1 MGQYQNIDLLLA
13 PEGATGDPQSRFS
26 IAARRSGIDGSPVAG
41 RRAPLVVG
49 VTAMEAEELE
59 ATAVEPGAVVTAV
72 VTAGTVELPS
82 SVDISGRGDES
93 ERKGGSIRMDRKAG
107 NGCAIQGN
115 VLATAVTHAH
125 STSGRCCARAAEH
138 IRRLTLFNSIKLH
151 IFEVYMNFLQVY
163 MGIDRPIRPQY

>member
-13 PEGATGDPQSRFS
+13 PEGATGDPRSRFS

-82 SVDISGRGDES
+82 SVDKSGRGDES
-93 ERKGGSIRMDRKAG
+93 ERKRGGGGGDQFEWIERLAMAALSRAMCCYA
-107 NGCAIQGN
+107 CA
-115 VLATAVTHAH
+115 
-125 STSGRCCARAAEH
+125 
-138 IRRLTLFNSIKLH
+138 
-151 IFEVYMNFLQVY
+151 
-163 MGIDRPIRPQY
+163 

>member
-1 MGQYQNIDLLLA
+1 
-13 PEGATGDPQSRFS
+13 
-26 IAARRSGIDGSPVAG
+26 
-41 RRAPLVVG
+41 
-49 VTAMEAEELE
+49 MEAEELE
-59 ATAVEPGAVVTAV
+59 ATAMEPGAVVTAV

-93 ERKGGSIRMDRKAG
+93 ERKGGGSIRMDRKAG

-138 IRRLTLFNSIKLH
+138 IRRLTLLNFIDCNTNI
-151 IFEVYMNFLQVY
+151 VYTT
-163 MGIDRPIRPQY
+163 